1 MDILTRAL
9 TAIAFGSVGVVVILG
24 GILWSVERFGGRRLR
39 RVARPWVFLGPLGLI
54 IGVLV
59 VLPTIRTVYL
69 SFMDRAGREFVG
81 VENLIWA
88 FTSDTALIAL
98 RNNVLWVVVVT
109 GLTVVIGML
118 VAIIS
123 ERVRFP
129 RLFRSIVFMPM
140 AISAVGASVIWKLVY
155 TYRPET
161 SEQIGL
167 FNQILVWLGSE
178 PMAVFTQAPWNNFF
192 LMWIM
197 VWVWTGFPTVV
208 FAAALRT
215 VPSELVEAA
224 ALDGASQP
232 TIYFSVV
239 FPYIRSTIS
248 VVIIATVVTVLK
260 VFDIIRVSTNGL
272 YDTNVIANEM
282 IQQSF
287 RLLDSG
293 RGSALALVLFL
304 IIAPLMWL
312 NAREMKAQ
320 R

>member
-1 MDILTRAL
+1 MDIVTRAL

-24 GILWSVERFGGRRLR
+24 GVLWLVERFGGRRFKQA
-39 RVARPWVFLGPLGLI
+39 ARPWVFLGPLGLI

-59 VLPTIRTVYL
+59 VLPTLRTIYL
-69 SFMDRAGREFVG
+69 SFMDRSGREFIG
-81 VENLIWA
+81 FENLLWA

-98 RNNVLWVVVVT
+98 RNNVLWVVFVT
-109 GLTVVIGML
+109 SLTVVIGMV

-155 TYRPET
+155 AYRPET
-161 SEQIGL
+161 AEQIGL
-167 FNQILVWLGSE
+167 FNQFMVWFGVE
-178 PMAVFTQAPWNNFF
+178 PLAVFTVEPWNNFF

-232 TIYFSVV
+232 TIYFSVI
-239 FPYIRSTIS
+239 FPYIRTTIS
-248 VVIIATVVTVLK
+248 VVVIATVVTVMK

-272 YDTNVIANEM
+272 YETNVIANEM

-293 RGSALALVLFL
+293 RGSALALVLFV
-304 IIAPLMWL
+304 IILPLMWL
-312 NAREMKAQ
+312 NAREIRAQ

>member
-1 MDILTRAL
+1 MDIITRAL
-9 TAIAFGSVGVVVILG
+9 TAIVFGSVGVVVVMG
-24 GILWSVERFGGRRLR
+24 GALWLSERFGGRRLR
-39 RVARPWVFLGPLGLI
+39 QAVRPWVFLGPLGLI
-54 IGVLV
+54 LGLLV
-59 VLPTIRTVYL
+59 IIPTIRTVYL
-69 SFMDRAGREFVG
+69 AFMDRAGREFVG
-81 VENLIWA
+81 FDNLIWA

-98 RNNVLWVVVVT
+98 RNNVLWVVFVT
-109 GLTVVIGML
+109 GLTIVIGML

-123 ERVRFP
+123 ERVRYP

-161 SEQIGL
+161 VEQIGL
-167 FNQILVWLGSE
+167 FNQVMVWLGIE
-178 PMAVFTQAPWNNFF
+178 PMAVFTMPPWNNFF

-215 VPSELVEAA
+215 VPQELVEAA

-232 TIYFSVV
+232 RIHFSVI

-248 VVIIATVVTVLK
+248 VVTIATVVTVLK

-312 NAREMKAQ
+312 NAKEIKAQ